1 MYCSGNRWR
10 HRRVNLRRV
19 SLPVY
24 CLDAVLMFHGTASRT
39 GVLEVSSVDT
49 LVVCQGW
56 VVAVSRADGRR
67 HMFTSLA
74 GGGVI

>member
-1 MYCSGNRWR
+1 
-10 HRRVNLRRV
+10 
-19 SLPVY
+19 
-24 CLDAVLMFHGTASRT
+24 MFHGTASRT